1 VTGKKCEGRGTCL
14 EIEPAAGVFD
24 ALVVPAREN
33 RDAGAW
39 CGGKLGRLGDGAE
52 GWVYMLRGT
61 TISPATNCRLKRGVL
76 VN

>member
-1 VTGKKCEGRGTCL
+1 MTGKKCEGREKCL

-33 RDAGAW
+33 CDAGARR
-39 CGGKLGRLGDGAE
+39 GGKLGKLGGGAE

-61 TISPATNCRLKRGVL
+61 TISPATNCRLKRGIS